1 MAAAQVLSSPELLSL
16 ILECLGEQNDE
27 SDQLEDCEN
36 CSNRFTLAAAAR
48 VNSVWFETAI
58 RTLWSFERWGPG
70 LEHMNKIETERR
82 HIYTSKLTSIKIR
95 DKFGQKPSITALS
108 FPRRRAL
115 HVGRVG
121 CESGPSPALIKQYLC
136 PSIVSIA
143 FWDWYTDFNV
153 DILNAIRSE
162 CPRLRSFELDVI
174 NIHDG
179 NVTPEDFNDF
189 FRTRT
194 LESLK
199 ISIGW
204 PLMDKD
210 LFLILGRVE
219 TLKKLSITSY
229 LYRQQIPDFV
239 FDEATS
245 FFKNLQ
251 QVDLMLEGKAVKSA
265 TKAIRYA
272 SKVKLQIRTR
282 KSRRTTMF
290 SNLKYMKNCRD
301 LTLIFEGENIYLNE
315 EDLCNLNT
323 LKRLEFLVLMPVE
336 EEDTDDV
343 NLVHFRD
350 ASDFEAA
357 FAGLQRLHS
366 LNWQLSGM
374 DLTVQTLNRLSRN
387 HRFRNIFFRGSWDLL
402 GLTEVEG
409 CLFPNLRNLTLGRNV
424 IPGHKGRVPY
434 KQIAENLLRHAP
446 KLESLSFTH
455 ERNTRVVDSWKKL
468 KREKAA
474 RSRSQ
479 ESSDDDDMASD
490 GSTSSEEE
498 LN

>member
-1 MAAAQVLSSPELLSL
+1 
-16 ILECLGEQNDE
+16 
-27 SDQLEDCEN
+27 
-36 CSNRFTLAAAAR
+36 
-48 VNSVWFETAI
+48 
-58 RTLWSFERWGPG
+58 
-70 LEHMNKIETERR
+70 
-82 HIYTSKLTSIKIR
+82 
-95 DKFGQKPSITALS
+95 
-108 FPRRRAL
+108 
-115 HVGRVG
+115 
-121 CESGPSPALIKQYLC
+121 
-136 PSIVSIA
+136 
-143 FWDWYTDFNV
+143 
-153 DILNAIRSE
+153 
-162 CPRLRSFELDVI
+162 
-174 NIHDG
+174 
-179 NVTPEDFNDF
+179 
-189 FRTRT
+189 
-194 LESLK
+194 
-199 ISIGW
+199 
-204 PLMDKD
+204 
-210 LFLILGRVE
+210 
-219 TLKKLSITSY
+219 
-229 LYRQQIPDFV
+229 
-239 FDEATS
+239 
-245 FFKNLQ
+245 
-251 QVDLMLEGKAVKSA
+251 
-265 TKAIRYA
+265 
-272 SKVKLQIRTR
+272 
-282 KSRRTTMF
+282 MF

-301 LTLIFEGENIYLNE
+301 LTLVFEGENIYLNE

-402 GLTEVEG
+402 GLTEVED

-455 ERNTRVVDSWKKL
+455 EKNTRVVDSWKKL

-479 ESSDDDDMASD
+479 ESSDDDDMSSD
-490 GSTSSEEE
+490 DSTSSEEE